1 MKNKKFD
8 FIIKSSRVIK
18 NRFSLDLILNFHYF
32 NGYNDDDTPQDTSE
46 HGIKNFYI
54 TFNVYDN
61 TTGLICH
68 SFDDIFK
75 QFKLYQHASKTR
87 MYQFMYKFMIEYG
100 EFLSG
105 HYKINNFFDIK
116 YYDGVHAALFNGGFF
131 PSGGIKNVSDIEL
144 NEAGEDFFQKST
156 FNMISKSTLIS
167 TKFNIKWLSSSSLNK
182 LLEGLINNSY
192 YQKIYYFNNK
202 KQHKICNSY
211 IRINIVDICNECIKR
226 ELNGNVK

>member
-8 FIIKSSRVIK
+8 FIIKSSRAIK

-32 NGYNDDDTPQDTSE
+32 TGYDSDTTQDTSDL
-46 HGIKNFYI
+46 GIKNCYI

-61 TTGLICH
+61 TTGLICNTY
-68 SFDDIFK
+68 DDIFK

-87 MYQFMYKFMIEYG
+87 MYQYMERFMIEYG

-105 HYKINNFFDIK
+105 HYKINTFFDIK
-116 YYDGVHAALFNGGFF
+116 YYNEVNDALNNGGFF

-144 NEAGEDFFQKST
+144 NEIGDILFNNST
-156 FNMISKSTLIS
+156 FNIISKSTITS
-167 TKFNIKWLSSSSLNK
+167 TKFNIKWLASSSLNK

-192 YQKIYYFNNK
+192 YHKIYYFNNK

-211 IRINIVDICNECIKR
+211 IRINLVDICNECKS
-226 ELNGNVK
+226 LNENGV